1 MIRFVDKSLFV
12 KIVLLRASVEND
24 AQSKELRLKLLNKY
38 SKSDKKIIENVF
50 SFSIVFYFKL
60 YLLYISNVD
69 LAIL

>member
-12 KIVLLRASVEND
+12 KIVVLRASVEND
-24 AQSKELRLKLLNKY
+24 AQSKELKLLNKY